1 MKLTRKLLQ
10 MFIDANVIYFEEV
23 YSIIIEL

>member
-1 MKLTRKLLQ
+1 MKLTWKLLQ